1 MGSTWSQVKQ
11 WVSPRNVTFK
21 TDGVKLF
28 YEQKFD
34 EMRERERRTVC
45 DHVKEQEN
53 DTWKQRI
60 IDLEVDRLIII
71 SLGEQSQ

>member
-1 MGSTWSQVKQ
+1 
-11 WVSPRNVTFK
+11 
-21 TDGVKLF
+21 LF

-53 DTWKQRI
+53 DTWKQII
-60 IDLEVDRLIII
+60 IDLEVDRLII